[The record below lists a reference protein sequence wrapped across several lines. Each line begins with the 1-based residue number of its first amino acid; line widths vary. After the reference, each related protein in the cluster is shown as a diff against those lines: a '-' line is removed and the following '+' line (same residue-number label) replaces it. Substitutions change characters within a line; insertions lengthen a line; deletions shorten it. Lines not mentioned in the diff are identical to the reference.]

1 MDWAQPLIIARR
13 ELRLAEEILSQ
24 SPHGDREKRLLHDS
38 EACERIEQA
47 MVQLARIL
55 GSVQA

>member
-1 MDWAQPLIIARR
+1 MDWAQPIIIARR
-13 ELRLAEEILSQ
+13 ELRHAEELLSKA
-24 SPHGDREKRLLHDS
+24 PHGDADRRRLAEIGAADHV
-38 EACERIEQA
+38 EQA

>member
-13 ELRLAEEILSQ
+13 ELRLAEGVLSKA
-24 SPHGDREKRLLHDS
+24 PHG
-38 EACERIEQA
+38 ERIAFEAAQAEGAAHVEQA
-47 MVQLARIL
+47 MVQLAKIL